1 MGATAVGV
9 VLAGKGMV
17 PEVEISVG
25 VCLVGC
31 RGLLIWSG

>member
-9 VLAGKGMV
+9 ELAGRGTV
-17 PEVEISVG
+17 PVEISMG

>member
-1 MGATAVGV
+1 VG

>member
-9 VLAGKGMV
+9 ELAGRGMFPV
-17 PEVEISVG
+17 DEISVG

-31 RGLLIWSG
+31 RGLLIWSR

>member
-1 MGATAVGV
+1 MGAKAVGV

-17 PEVEISVG
+17 PVEISVG